1 MAEVNFFR
9 KNTEASASNKSL
21 KAVLMVCYT
30 NTWSFGQYS
39 KVKWAWYSWIKNH
52 IPKYSSD
59 YDICNKEVGNSLS
72 IGYHSLWIMSSDFLP
87 FMSHHQCHHIL
98 WIRQVFQASL

>member
-39 KVKWAWYSWIKNH
+39 KVK
-52 IPKYSSD
+52 
-59 YDICNKEVGNSLS
+59 
-72 IGYHSLWIMSSDFLP
+72 
-87 FMSHHQCHHIL
+87 
-98 WIRQVFQASL
+98 